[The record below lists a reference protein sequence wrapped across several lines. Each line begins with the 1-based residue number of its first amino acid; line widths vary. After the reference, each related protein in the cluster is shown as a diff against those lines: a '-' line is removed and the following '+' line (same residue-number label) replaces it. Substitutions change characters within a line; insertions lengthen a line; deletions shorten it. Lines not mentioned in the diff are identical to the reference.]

1 MWKLKKR
8 GRCARSKFFLFV
20 FIIMYALRTGVY
32 SMYNVNV
39 TIHLGAQFLAQ
50 RSFVCSFVHSFAR
63 SLVPYLLPRRRKM
76 RASHLHVKSDKTS
89 ARFTTQVMRHF
100 SHFATHPRY
109 TIFSSEMQ
117 NCFIFIEKFSDNLST
132 FLVYLIRY
140 QNLIYL
146 YLYFIKGCVSFKEF
160 RIYLY

>member
-8 GRCARSKFFLFV
+8 GRCARNKFFYSFLLLCMHSGRV
-20 FIIMYALRTGVY
+20 FIRCTMWTWLSISER
-32 SMYNVNV
+32 N
-39 TIHLGAQFLAQ
+39 FLPSI
-50 RSFVCSFVHSFAR
+50 RSFVRSFIHSLAC
-63 SLVPYLLPRRRKM
+63 SLVPYLLPRQRKM

-117 NCFIFIEKFSDNLST
+117 NCFIFIEKFSDNLLT
-132 FLVYLIRY
+132 FLFCI
-140 QNLIYL
+140 
-146 YLYFIKGCVSFKEF
+146 
-160 RIYLY
+160 